1 MRKGKILTI
10 VTTVKTARG
19 AITAHSGNTNEHFT
33 NNLLNGYYDDL
44 EKRLMKGEDIKSA
57 HKKALA
63 SLKKKP
69 FKEKMVRQVAD
80 LLVAHKVLG
89 AQEMELIHE
98 DSKKTATGVADH
110 IVDRYS
116 SHIVS
121 SIHVG
126 KSGPNVV
133 KQITGL
139 PSQADIIVETDQM
152 IDFLSHRGLS
162 LKYSK
167 AKGTSIK
174 IHSPTPN
181 SLAKIIED
189 HYEQTF
195 DKKANIHVTLERY
208 GQEGLDAQQKALKD
222 YHHTLDTFFKNL
234 GDSKKRYSKLVD
246 GEGIHFGGMLTREAT
261 SHLRDS
267 DSDELRKIY
276 EAMAD
281 ENLAMK
287 RKIAKTLFDAVKAV
301 MDRAPWNDPVK
312 ESLLRSIANV
322 QSVEKLTQLPT
333 MIVSTDRDKGVH
345 IFDVN
350 AYLAQYIELNGVGNC
365 TYSEGTSGFKLGPL
379 SVSLD
384 TRPTTQ
390 LNPITTFPVNV
401 TMSCAELKKNT
412 ANK

>member
-1 MRKGKILTI
+1 
-10 VTTVKTARG
+10 
-19 AITAHSGNTNEHFT
+19 
-33 NNLLNGYYDDL
+33 
-44 EKRLMKGEDIKSA
+44 
-57 HKKALA
+57 
-63 SLKKKP
+63 
-69 FKEKMVRQVAD
+69 
-80 LLVAHKVLG
+80 
-89 AQEMELIHE
+89 
-98 DSKKTATGVADH
+98 
-110 IVDRYS
+110 
-116 SHIVS
+116 
-121 SIHVG
+121 
-126 KSGPNVV
+126 
-133 KQITGL
+133 
-139 PSQADIIVETDQM
+139 
-152 IDFLSHRGLS
+152 
-162 LKYSK
+162 
-167 AKGTSIK
+167 
-174 IHSPTPN
+174 
-181 SLAKIIED
+181 
-189 HYEQTF
+189 
-195 DKKANIHVTLERY
+195 
-208 GQEGLDAQQKALKD
+208 
-222 YHHTLDTFFKNL
+222 
-234 GDSKKRYSKLVD
+234 
-246 GEGIHFGGMLTREAT
+246 MLTREAT